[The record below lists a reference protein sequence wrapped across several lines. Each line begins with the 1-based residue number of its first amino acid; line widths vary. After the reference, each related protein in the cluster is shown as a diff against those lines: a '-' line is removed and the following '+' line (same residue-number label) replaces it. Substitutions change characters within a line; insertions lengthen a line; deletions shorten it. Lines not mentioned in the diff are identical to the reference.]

1 MDISHYYRVTVMTP
15 DGVAETW
22 VLTPSEVDRL
32 RERAA
37 KHQAALPKSVALSG
51 WKQWILA
58 WLGVVPTIE
67 GG

>member
-1 MDISHYYRVTVMTP
+1 MDISHYYRVTVLTP
-15 DGVAETW
+15 DGVTETW

-32 RERAA
+32 RERSV
-37 KHQAALPKSVALSG
+37 KHQAALPKSAALPN
-51 WKQWILA
+51 WKQWILT

>member
-1 MDISHYYRVTVMTP
+1 
-15 DGVAETW
+15 

-37 KHQAALPKSVALSG
+37 KHQAALPKSAALSG

-58 WLGVVPTIE
+58 WLGVVPAIE

>member
-15 DGVAETW
+15 EGVAETW

-51 WKQWILA
+51 WKQRILD
-58 WLGVVPTIE
+58 WLGVVPTNE

>member
-51 WKQWILA
+51 WKQRILD

>member
-1 MDISHYYRVTVMTP
+1 MDISHYYRVTVLTP
-15 DGVAETW
+15 DGVSETW

-51 WKQWILA
+51 WKQRILD
-58 WLGVVPTIE
+58 WLGVVPTNE

>member
-32 RERAA
+32 RERAS
-37 KHQAALPKSVALSG
+37 KHQATLPKSVALSG

-58 WLGVVPTIE
+58 WLGVTPTVE